1 MYEEFVSTRKF
12 HSFIICVS
20 IISKFV
26 FYRHKELRY
35 DYRYYDLTEVLSI
48 MQQLEILQK
57 RNLLIYVTFLF
68 SNVVFFT
75 VIFLKIFQY
84 SFYNLIYCI
93 STFLILTAMYYLKTN
108 PKIFQ
113 ISLIVCWHIHILL
126 VNLQSSNFIT
136 LYIFIYIIAI
146 LGLYQSVII
155 NIVNSI
161 FSVLQIIFLLH
172 FSTIPFKTLDGH
184 DNNIF
189 ILFFILVC
197 VISLLQTYYVKY
209 IWKNV
214 ENVMLEREYELT
226 SKEGYLQLFF
236 EHAEDAIAVFDLEDR
251 VITVNP
257 AFEKLYGWTKE
268 ESIGKVLPLV
278 PPTNNEGANVRRVS
292 IREGQSYTLIETQ
305 DMKKDGTIFDAQIS
319 LSPIYNPHGE
329 LIATSVISR
338 DISYI
343 KQTEN
348 LIVQSEKMKL
358 VGELAAGVAHEIR
371 NPMTVI
377 SGFVQMMNEDPSSP
391 YYEYTKLI
399 QNETERIDLILS
411 EFLVLSRPQAT
422 QFALFN
428 LVDTIVEITQ
438 LFQFEFQQ
446 KAITLKIVNPYK
458 KTMIMGNE
466 NQIKQ
471 VFINL
476 IKNSIEAIG
485 RNGKIHIELCKS
497 DDEKSISITIKDT
510 GCGIPPHVLEKIFEP
525 FYTTKTKGTG
535 LGMMIIN
542 KVIQDHKG
550 KIHITS
556 KENIGTKIVLC
567 LPIEQN

>member
-1 MYEEFVSTRKF
+1 
-12 HSFIICVS
+12 
-20 IISKFV
+20 
-26 FYRHKELRY
+26 
-35 DYRYYDLTEVLSI
+35 
-48 MQQLEILQK
+48 
-57 RNLLIYVTFLF
+57 
-68 SNVVFFT
+68 
-75 VIFLKIFQY
+75 
-84 SFYNLIYCI
+84 
-93 STFLILTAMYYLKTN
+93 MYYLKIN

-113 ISLIVCWHIHILL
+113 ISLIICWQITILL

-136 LYIFIYIIAI
+136 LYIFIYLIAI
-146 LGLYQSVII
+146 LGLYQSVMI
-155 NIVNSI
+155 NILNSI
-161 FSVLQIIFLLH
+161 FSVLQIIFVIN
-172 FSTIPFKTLDGH
+172 FSTIPFKGFDEY

-189 ILFFILVC
+189 ILFLILIC
-197 VISLLQTYYVKY
+197 VINLLQTYYVKH

-226 SKEGYLQLFF
+226 SKEGYLHLFF

-268 ESIGKVLPLV
+268 EAIGKVLPLV
-278 PPTNNEGANVRRVS
+278 PPNNIEEARVRFDGL
-292 IREGQSYTLIETQ
+292 REGQSYTLIETR

-319 LSPIYNPHGE
+319 LSPISNSHGE
-329 LIATSVISR
+329 IIASSVIAR

-348 LIVQSEKMKL
+348 LIIQSEKMKL
-358 VGELAAGVAHEIR
+358 FGELAAGVAHEIR

-399 QNETERIDLILS
+399 QNETERIELILS
-411 EFLVLSRPQAT
+411 EFLVLSRPQVI
-422 QFALFN
+422 QFSLFN
-428 LVDTIVEITQ
+428 LVDTLVEITQ

-446 KAITLKIVNPYK
+446 KDITLKITNPHK
-458 KTMIMGNE
+458 KAIIMGNE

-476 IKNSIEAIG
+476 IKNAIEAIVE
-485 RNGKIHIELCKS
+485 NGTIHIELCKC
-497 DDEKSISITIKDT
+497 DDKKSISITIKDT
-510 GCGIPPHVLEKIFEP
+510 GCGIPPHVLNLIFEP
-525 FYTTKTKGTG
+525 FYTTKTRGTG

-542 KVIQDHKG
+542 KVIQDHQG
-550 KIHITS
+550 TIQVTS
-556 KENIGTKIVLC
+556 KEKVGTEILLR
-567 LPIEQN
+567 LPMEQN